1 MCLPKPKDPSVDI
14 ANQQAASARQQEA
27 ERQARI
33 DQGRA
38 SIDQAFAQYG
48 DPYYDKV
55 KTDYLGY
62 YNPQLDEQ
70 YAEARKN
77 LIFNLARNSILE
89 SDAGTTQLAKLE
101 KKYKDQQA
109 SLGNAA
115 AGAANDARS
124 RVENERS
131 TLHGLNVNAA
141 DPALIGERATAAS
154 ANIGAA
160 PVYSPLGQIFA
171 DIINQGAQGVTL
183 QAKGYPGF
191 GTGFPKLNFGGSG
204 NSGYVVNGS

>member
-1 MCLPKPKDPSVDI
+1 MCLPQPKDPSVAI

-27 ERQARI
+27 ERQARV

-38 SIDQAFAQYG
+38 TIDQSFAQFG

-55 KTDYLGY
+55 KADYLSY

-70 YAEARKN
+70 YGEARKN

-109 SLGNAA
+109 GLGNAA
-115 AGAANDARS
+115 AGAANDARG
-124 RVENERS
+124 RVENERT
-131 TLHGLNVNAA
+131 TLHNLNMNAA

-154 ANIGAA
+154 ANVSAP

-171 DIINQGAQGVTL
+171 DVINQGAQGITL

-191 GTGFPKLNFGGSG
+191 GAGFPKLNFGNSG
-204 NSGYVVNGS
+204 NSGYVVNG

>member
-1 MCLPKPKDPSVDI
+1 MCLPKPKDPSVEI

-27 ERQARI
+27 ERQARVDAGRAAI
-33 DQGRA
+33 DQ
-38 SIDQAFAQYG
+38 SFAQFG
-48 DPYYDKV
+48 DPYYDKI
-55 KTDYLGY
+55 KTDYLSY

-131 TLHGLNVNAA
+131 TLHGLNMNAA

-154 ANIGAA
+154 ANVSAP

-171 DIINQGAQGVTL
+171 DVINQGAQGITL

-191 GTGFPKLNFGGSG
+191 GASFPKLNFGGSG
-204 NSGYVVNGS
+204 NSGYVVNG